1 MKRLLASLAI
11 SSLVIPATG
20 SAASREQQ
28 EMQRDI
34 AQLQDQVRMLQ
45 STVDQKLST
54 VQTLVEQ
61 ALDASNK
68 ANTNVS
74 VLNSG
79 ITQTID
85 REFKGALTP
94 VAGLSAKLENTTN
107 DLAEVKNAV
116 ADLQT
121 QMNREHQLLVDI
133 SNTLKVMQAP
143 QAAPPPPGGTAS
155 ASGTPPPAAAL
166 WETARTD
173 FASGKADLAAD
184 DFTQFLRYYPDDP
197 NAAQAQFQIGQIHTS
212 QGKYDQ
218 AVMDFDA
225 VLERYPDNKYTPEA
239 YFFKGMALRQSG
251 HRDAAATE
259 FRALIKKFPKSDRA
273 DDAADQL
280 RALGLS
286 TTSASTVKHK
296 K

>member
-1 MKRLLASLAI
+1 MKRILACLAI
-11 SSLVIPATG
+11 SLLVIPATG
-20 SAASREQQ
+20 FSASREQQ

-45 STVDQKLST
+45 STLDQKMATL
-54 VQTLVEQ
+54 QTLTEQ
-61 ALDASNK
+61 ALDAANK

-74 VLNSG
+74 VLNSSV
-79 ITQTID
+79 TQSVD
-85 REFKGALTP
+85 RELKGALTP

-116 ADLQT
+116 ADLQA
-121 QMNREHQLLVDI
+121 QMNRDHQLLVDI
-133 SNTLKVMQAP
+133 SNTLKVLQAP
-143 QAAPPPPGGTAS
+143 QAAPPPAAGGPSAS
-155 ASGTPPPAAAL
+155 AAAPPAAAL
-166 WETARTD
+166 WETARAD

-184 DFTQFLRYYPDDP
+184 DFAQFLRHYPDDP

-239 YFFKGMALRQSG
+239 YFFKGMALKQSG

-259 FRALIKKFPKSDRA
+259 FRALIKRFPKSDRA
-273 DDAADQL
+273 DDAGDQL

-286 TTSASTVKHK
+286 TTSASAAKRK